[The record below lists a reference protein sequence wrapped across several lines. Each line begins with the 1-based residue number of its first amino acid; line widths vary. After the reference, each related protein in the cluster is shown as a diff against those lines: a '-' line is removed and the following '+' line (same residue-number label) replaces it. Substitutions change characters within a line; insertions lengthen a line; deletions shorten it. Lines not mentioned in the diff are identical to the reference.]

1 MWNLVKNELI
11 KLKCRNKLLISFLVI
26 AILFSLISIGLSM
39 AFVKLNKA
47 ETKKSTNWRADVQAE
62 ITELESGNTKDNDT
76 LESLMPASDSN
87 QQKIQEDKYLLNHNI
102 APNDTKHQLPLDI
115 LKVIFSSTFLFM
127 IIIIAI
133 LTSDI
138 VSGEYTPP
146 TMKVLLSR
154 PVSRAKVLLSKFIAA
169 LISSSSIIII
179 IELLCFF
186 VLCIVFGFPNPKYP
200 MAMGTRYTTS
210 TLLGQKIA
218 TVVSSSTYL
227 IPLWLYLVFVFLM
240 QLLFIVSCVAVF
252 LMLSTLF
259 KTGATSM
266 TLSIIGT
273 LILSI
278 IVNIPYIKLSAP
290 FLFLTYSNPFSYNLL
305 GAQYSTSLTTIPM
318 AIMIL
323 IAWTVGSYAIAHLVF
338 TKHDILI

>member
-1 MWNLVKNELI
+1 MWNLIKNELI
-11 KLKCRNKLLISFLVI
+11 KLKCKNKLLISFLVI
-26 AILFSLISIGLSM
+26 AILFSLISIGISVAYL
-39 AFVKLNKA
+39 KLNKT
-47 ETKKSTNWRADVQAE
+47 ESKQSTNWRADVQAE
-62 ITELESGNTKDNDT
+62 ITELQNGTSTEDDALGT
-76 LESLMPASDSN
+76 LMPSSDN
-87 QQKIQEDKYLLNHNI
+87 NAQKIQVDKYLLKHNI
-102 APNDTKHQLPLDI
+102 APDDTKHQLPLET

-179 IELLCFF
+179 VELLCFL

-200 MAMGTRYTTS
+200 MAMGTRYTVD

-218 TVVSSSTYL
+218 TAVSSSTYL
-227 IPLWLYLVFVFLM
+227 IPLWLYLIFIFFM

-259 KTGATSM
+259 KSGTTSM

-273 LILSI
+273 LVLSI

-290 FLFLTYSNPFSYNLL
+290 FLFLTYSNPFSYNQL
-305 GAQYSTSLTTIPM
+305 GLQYTSSLTSTPI
-318 AIMIL
+318 AIMML
-323 IAWTVGSYAIAHLVF
+323 IAWTVVSYIIAHLVF
-338 TKHDILI
+338 TKRDILI